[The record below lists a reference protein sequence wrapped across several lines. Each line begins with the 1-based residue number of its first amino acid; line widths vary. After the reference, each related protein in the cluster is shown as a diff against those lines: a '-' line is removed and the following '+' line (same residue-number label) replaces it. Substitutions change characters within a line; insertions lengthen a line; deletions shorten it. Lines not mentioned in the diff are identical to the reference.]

1 MFVFRPRR
9 VGMVALGLGLL
20 AHASVLGQADRQVF
34 RTTTDL
40 VRLDVVVLD
49 DHRRP
54 VTGLSAADFEVSVH
68 GQPQA
73 IQPFASV
80 TLPPREPAAASA
92 SGLLASIPQDVV
104 GNVRPRDGRLV
115 VILMDRTIPM
125 ESGTVRARAI
135 ARAVVDALGPGDLAA
150 IVRDTG
156 FANEGRQLDFTGDK
170 ARLRGAIETPFIGL
184 VNPPTMTSR
193 GLVRGEPSLLHT
205 GDCMCGQCALE
216 SLEQVARSMGQEVG
230 RQKLIVF
237 IGSNIIIQAPAVG
250 DCEGI
255 LKRARERAFQALDQ
269 ANVTVHS
276 IDPRGLETLAGGA
289 EEAPHDARRSR
300 AANLVRQGNLAVF
313 PDYTGGRTV
322 VNTNEPEAAVAGIFD
337 ESQSYYLIGI
347 PRTRGGDPGERREV
361 RVRIR
366 NHHDFTVRARTG
378 YYAQVP
384 DAPAPP
390 GDPLDAAIAG
400 LLPKTD
406 IPLHLAL
413 TPRFLSDGR
422 VALRPFLAFDASS
435 PAAALDVIVGVFDE
449 KARPVTRQRQAV
461 QLHGTAV
468 GGAIPLSP
476 ISLAPGHYAV
486 RVGVRVHDNGATASV
501 YGDVEIPDAGNA
513 PFALS
518 GITLGT
524 APPAP
529 ADAPSGSAPR
539 ALEPTLRR
547 AFATGDRVVAFAQMY
562 DRQGGALPEVRA
574 VVRDASGQ
582 AVSDAAVRLKAATP
596 GAPGIADVQADIPTG
611 DLRAGRY
618 VFSIEAASG
627 DMRQRQ
633 DVAFEI
639 HPGQ

>member
-1 MFVFRPRR
+1 
-9 VGMVALGLGLL
+9 
-20 AHASVLGQADRQVF
+20 
-34 RTTTDL
+34 
-40 VRLDVVVLD
+40 
-49 DHRRP
+49 
-54 VTGLSAADFEVSVH
+54 
-68 GQPQA
+68 
-73 IQPFASV
+73 
-80 TLPPREPAAASA
+80 
-92 SGLLASIPQDVV
+92 
-104 GNVRPRDGRLV
+104 
-115 VILMDRTIPM
+115 
-125 ESGTVRARAI
+125 
-135 ARAVVDALGPGDLAA
+135 
-150 IVRDTG
+150 
-156 FANEGRQLDFTGDK
+156 
-170 ARLRGAIETPFIGL
+170 
-184 VNPPTMTSR
+184 
-193 GLVRGEPSLLHT
+193 
-205 GDCMCGQCALE
+205 
-216 SLEQVARSMGQEVG
+216 
-230 RQKLIVF
+230 
-237 IGSNIIIQAPAVG
+237 
-250 DCEGI
+250 
-255 LKRARERAFQALDQ
+255 
-269 ANVTVHS
+269 
-276 IDPRGLETLAGGA
+276 LETLARGA
-289 EEAPHDARRSR
+289 GAFPLDARRSR
-300 AANLVRQGNLAVF
+300 AANLARQGNLAVF

-422 VALRPFLAFDASS
+422 VVLRPFLGLDASS
-435 PAAALDVIVGVFDE
+435 PATTLDVIVGVFDE

-468 GGAIPLSP
+468 GSAIPLSP

-486 RVGVRVHDNGATASV
+486 RVGVRVHDSGATASV
-501 YGDVEIPDAGNA
+501 YGDVEIPNAGNA

-524 APPAP
+524 APPAS

-562 DRQGGALPEVRA
+562 ARQGGALPEVRA

-582 AVSDAAVRLKAATP
+582 AVSNAAARLEAATP

-627 DMRQRQ
+627 DARQHQ

-639 HPGQ
+639 QTKQ

>member
-1 MFVFRPRR
+1 
-9 VGMVALGLGLL
+9 MVALALGLL
-20 AHASVLGQADRQVF
+20 ACAPVLGQADRQVF

-54 VTGLSAADFEVSVH
+54 VTGLSAADFEVSAH
-68 GQPQA
+68 GERQA
-73 IQPFASV
+73 IAAFAPV

-92 SGLLASIPQDVV
+92 SGLLASVPQDVV
-104 GNVRPRDGRLV
+104 GNVRTRDGRLV
-115 VILMDRTIPM
+115 AILMDRTIPM
-125 ESGTVRARAI
+125 ESGTVGARVI

-150 IVRDTG
+150 VVRDTG
-156 FANEGRQLDFTGDK
+156 FANDGRQLDFTGDR
-170 ARLRGAIETPFIGL
+170 ARLRGAIETPFVGL
-184 VNPPTMTSR
+184 VNPPTMTSG
-193 GLVRGEPSLLHT
+193 GLVRGEPDLLHT

-216 SLEQVARSMGQEVG
+216 SLERVARSMGQEVG
-230 RQKLIVF
+230 RQKLVVF
-237 IGSNIIIQAPAVG
+237 VGSNIIIQAPAVG

-276 IDPRGLETLAGGA
+276 IDPTGLETLARGA
-289 EEAPHDARRSR
+289 GAFPLDARRSR
-300 AANLVRQGNLAVF
+300 AANLARQGNLAVF
-313 PDYTGGRTV
+313 PSYTGGRTV

-347 PRTRGGDPGERREV
+347 PRTPGGDPGERREIRV
-361 RVRIR
+361 RVR

-378 YYAQVP
+378 YYARVP
-384 DAPAPP
+384 DVSDAPAA
-390 GDPLDAAIAG
+390 GDSLDAAIAG

-413 TPRFLSDGR
+413 TPRFLPDGR
-422 VALRPFLAFDASS
+422 VVLRPFLGLDASS
-435 PAAALDVIVGVFDE
+435 PATTLDVFVGVFDE
-449 KARPVTRQRQAV
+449 KARPVTNDRQVV
-461 QLHGTAV
+461 QLNGPAL

-476 ISLAPGHYAV
+476 IPLAPGHYAV
-486 RVGVRVHDNGATASV
+486 RVGVRVHDSGATASV
-501 YGDVEIPDAGNA
+501 YGDVEIPDVGGA

-518 GITLGT
+518 GVTLET
-524 APPAP
+524 APPASGG
-529 ADAPSGSAPR
+529 APSGAEPR

-547 AFATGDRVVAFAQMY
+547 AFATGDRIVAFAQMY
-562 DRQGGALPEVRA
+562 ARQGGALPEVRA

-596 GAPGIADVQADIPTG
+596 GAPGVADVQADIPTG
-611 DLRAGRY
+611 DLRTGRY

-627 DMRQRQ
+627 DTRQRQ

-639 HPGQ
+639 QTKQ

>member
-1 MFVFRPRR
+1 
-9 VGMVALGLGLL
+9 MVVLGVLV
-20 AHASVLGQADRQVF
+20 HASVLAQSDRQIF

-49 DHRRP
+49 NHRRP

-68 GQPQA
+68 GERQSIQA
-73 IQPFASV
+73 FASV

-92 SGLLASIPQDVV
+92 SGLLASIAQDVV

-156 FANEGRQLDFTGDK
+156 FANEGGQYDFTADR
-170 ARLRGAIETPFIGL
+170 ARLREAIGRPFVGL
-184 VNPPTMTSR
+184 VNAPDMGPG
-193 GLVRGEPSLLHT
+193 GLVRRGPELLHT
-205 GDCMCGQCALE
+205 GDCMCGLCVLE
-216 SLEQVARSMGQEVG
+216 SLERVALAMGHETR

-237 IGSNIIIQAPAVG
+237 IGSDIVLQSDPRQT
-250 DCEGI
+250 CE
-255 LKRARERAFQALDQ
+255 LDPRYARERAFQALDQ

-276 IDPRGLETLAGGA
+276 IDPTGLETLARGA
-289 EEAPHDARRSR
+289 EAFPGDRRRSP
-300 AANLVRQGNLAVF
+300 AVDLQRQGNLAVF

-322 VNTNEPEAAVAGIFD
+322 VNTSEPEAAVAGIFH

-347 PRTRGGDPGERREV
+347 PRTPGGDPGERREIQ
-361 RVRIR
+361 VRIR

-390 GDPLDAAIAG
+390 SDPLDAAIAG

-413 TPRFLSDGR
+413 TPRFLPDGR
-422 VALRPFLAFDASS
+422 VVLRPFLGFDASS
-435 PAAALDVIVGVFDE
+435 PATTLDGIVGVFDE
-449 KARPVTRQRQAV
+449 KARSVTRQRQAV
-461 QLHGTAV
+461 QLDGTAPGRAV
-468 GGAIPLSP
+468 PLSP
-476 ISLAPGHYAV
+476 MPLAPGHYAV
-486 RVGVRVHDNGATASV
+486 RVGVRVHDSGATASV
-501 YGDVEIPDAGNA
+501 YGDVEIPDAGHA
-513 PFALS
+513 SFALS

-524 APPAP
+524 APPALG
-529 ADAPSGSAPR
+529 DAPSGSAPR

-582 AVSDAAVRLKAATP
+582 AVSNAAARLEAATP
-596 GAPGIADVQADIPTG
+596 GAPGVADVQADIPTG

-627 DMRQRQ
+627 DTRQRQ

-639 HPGQ
+639 QTKQ